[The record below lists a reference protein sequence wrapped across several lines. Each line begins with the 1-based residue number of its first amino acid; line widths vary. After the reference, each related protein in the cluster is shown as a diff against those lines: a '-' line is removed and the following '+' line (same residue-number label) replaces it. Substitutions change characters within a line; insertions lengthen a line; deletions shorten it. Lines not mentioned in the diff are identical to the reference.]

1 MKYLF
6 DSSAI
11 LNAIKQNKIE
21 KLLEGYTLD
30 LSRYEL
36 GNALWK
42 EHLLLKK
49 ITKEQLKNLIKLI
62 KDTLNLIQTLEI
74 ECHEEKI
81 LETASKLNLTFY
93 DASYAYIAK
102 TKNLTLITQDKTLQN
117 KTTPYIKAQE
127 LESITFITE
136 NK

>member
-11 LNAIKQNKIE
+11 FNAIKQNKIE
-21 KLLEGYTLD
+21 KLLQGYKLD

-49 ITKEQLKNLIKLI
+49 ITKEQLKNLIKII
-62 KDTLNLIQTLEI
+62 KDTLNLMQTLKI

-93 DASYAYIAK
+93 DASYAYLAK

-117 KTTPYIKAQE
+117 KTAPYIKTQK
-127 LESITFITE
+127 LESITS
-136 NK
+136 